1 MTEQQAARARRSSK
15 KFKTKPMEIGHK
27 PFAFK
32 GLTYNIFGILYAK
45 RTQFRGVEDGTSKGW
60 PCRKLARRQARPTQ
74 DQAAQTG
81 AEWDGQTW
89 KLSTRVRQVPR
100 VESRWRMTGPRCS
113 RMAAMQAR
121 AASR

>member
-15 KFKTKPMEIGHK
+15 KCKTKPMEIGHK

-89 KLSTRVRQVPR
+89 KLENACPI
-100 VESRWRMTGPRCS
+100 G
-113 RMAAMQAR
+113 
-121 AASR
+121 AASGE